1 MDYYRK
7 TPAATFEL
15 ENIVFFFSISN
26 YGTNS
31 IPKIN
36 PMNKSGEATA
46 SSFDA
51 SR

>member
-15 ENIVFFFSISN
+15 ENIVFFSISN
-26 YGTNS
+26 YGISS
-31 IPKIN
+31 ILKIN

-46 SSFDA
+46 YSFDA